1 MHTQSFPSFAVLSG
15 CPCELLIM
23 IRNIIELLK
32 LGRIEFGGFSVGV
45 MFSGALSLRPS
56 AMNSADILA
65 LFALSIFATLW
76 GFAHND
82 WCDVTL
88 DRRSPALLGRPLVCG
103 SVSEPTALS
112 LIVCCILASFCIIAL
127 SHSGLGAF
135 VLLASVTLGW
145 LYNELSKKLP
155 GSDMF
160 FAASSAL
167 LCLLGALWIAGRSQ
181 PSRQTWNLVWTV
193 VVIHFIDQI
202 VFNTGAALKDIKN
215 DLGSGVVNMAVV
227 SGVDVGSNDELTI
240 SHKFQAYLIL
250 LKLLSLSFLFASPLL
265 TGTPFTSQQALLLVT
280 TAAASLWLT
289 LQALDMKVFD
299 RDQIGRRW
307 LKQEAVSKLLVPILL
322 LQTVGWQWCLFLI
335 LVPLGW
341 FLAWNA
347 VLYGRAASLNKGF

>member
-1 MHTQSFPSFAVLSG
+1 
-15 CPCELLIM
+15 
-23 IRNIIELLK
+23 
-32 LGRIEFGGFSVGV
+32 
-45 MFSGALSLRPS
+45 
-56 AMNSADILA
+56 
-65 LFALSIFATLW
+65 
-76 GFAHND
+76 
-82 WCDVTL
+82 
-88 DRRSPALLGRPLVCG
+88 
-103 SVSEPTALS
+103 
-112 LIVCCILASFCIIAL
+112 
-127 SHSGLGAF
+127 
-135 VLLASVTLGW
+135 
-145 LYNELSKKLP
+145 
-155 GSDMF
+155 
-160 FAASSAL
+160 
-167 LCLLGALWIAGRSQ
+167 
-181 PSRQTWNLVWTV
+181 
-193 VVIHFIDQI
+193 
-202 VFNTGAALKDIKN
+202 
-215 DLGSGVVNMAVV
+215 MAVV

-250 LKLLSLSFLFASPLL
+250 LKLLSLSVLFASPLL